1 MHIFSKKGLTYVII
15 FTHSN
20 VLCYLERCFSPVEVI
35 ISIEATVIG
44 DAWRCLYAPAPV
56 FLDWRVEGDISYA
69 VPLKLTTGGNVT
81 FMAGFIPY
89 RSMPMNA

>member
-35 ISIEATVIG
+35 ISIEATAIG
-44 DAWRCLYAPAPV
+44 DAWRCLYAQPRFFWTEEV
-56 FLDWRVEGDISYA
+56 KG
-69 VPLKLTTGGNVT
+69 T
-81 FMAGFIPY
+81 F
-89 RSMPMNA
+89 PMQSHSS